1 MHHRLP
7 ASRTLD
13 RRDLLT
19 MTVGSLGLSL
29 FLPGLEPRAAA
40 RRGPER
46 SRSLI
51 TLWLAGGASQ
61 LETWDP
67 HPDTK
72 IGGPETSIKTR
83 LPGLEISSLYPR
95 TADVI
100 QELTVIRSL
109 VSKEGDHARGLYMVK
124 TGYRPDPTLTH
135 PSLGAILTKELWDK
149 SVEIPQHISL
159 GGGPAPA
166 RGGFLGTRF
175 DAFKVYEPGRGL
187 QNLSA
192 SVQGPRQQRRLA
204 GLDVVT
210 RAFQRQ
216 RPVAK
221 DRTQHQRIVR
231 RARTMMK
238 SQQLEAFK
246 IERESQ
252 KTREAYGDTRFGR
265 GCLVARRLVQQGVRA
280 VEVTLPGWDSHV
292 DNFTGHRTQAGT
304 LDPALAALVRDLRDE
319 DLLASTILLV
329 IGEFGR
335 TPTINPLDGRDH
347 WPSGFS
353 CLVGGGG
360 LAGGRVL
367 GQTDP
372 EGKKRRPVDPVQVTD
387 LYATILRQ
395 MGVAYD
401 KEVITPIGRPMAYCE
416 GTPLERLL

>member
-1 MHHRLP
+1 MPNAVP
-7 ASRTLD
+7 ASNLFD
-13 RRDLLT
+13 RRELLAT
-19 MTVGSLGLSL
+19 TVGSLGLSMV
-29 FLPGLEPRAAA
+29 LPGLDSLAAA
-40 RRGPER
+40 HRGPKR
-46 SRSLI
+46 PRSLI
-51 TLWLAGGASQ
+51 TLWLAGGPSQ

-67 HPDTK
+67 HPHTS
-72 IGGPETSIKTR
+72 IGGPETAIPTR

-109 VSKEGDHARGLYMVK
+109 ISKEGDHARGLYLAK

-135 PSLGAILTKELWDK
+135 PALGAILAKELWDDAI
-149 SVEIPQHISL
+149 EIPQHISL
-159 GGGPAPA
+159 GGGPVPA
-166 RGGFLGTRF
+166 RGGFLGTEF

-187 QNLSA
+187 QNLRA
-192 SVQGPRQQRRLA
+192 SVQGTRQQRRLA

-221 DRTQHQRIVR
+221 NRTQHQLIIR
-231 RARTMMK
+231 RARSMME

-246 IERESQ
+246 IENESK
-252 KTREAYGDTRFGR
+252 KTREAYGDSRFGR

-292 DNFTGHRTQAGT
+292 DNFTGHRTQAKV
-304 LDPALAALVRDLRDE
+304 LDPALSALIRDLRE
-319 DLLASTILLV
+319 NDLLASTILLV

-360 LAGGRVL
+360 LARSRVV

-372 EGKKRRPVDPVQVTD
+372 EGKKNKPVNPIQLTD
-387 LYATILRQ
+387 LFATILQQ
-395 MGVAYD
+395 MGVASD
-401 KEVITPIGRPMAYCE
+401 KEVITPIGRPMAYCA
-416 GTPLERLL
+416 GTPLKQLL